1 MYGAWNKL
9 FLPSEIKVF
18 LFKFY
23 NNILGT
29 NLRVSKFNRETKPEC
44 TFCPINGPFPVP
56 REDFSHIFF
65 NCPSMKKIVID
76 FFEEYMTINVTTCSI
91 FCGGNIAEKEE
102 INRPFQ
108 LIMDILRYHIW
119 TSKLEKSPSKAKILG
134 NVNDTISR
142 ILTISTK

>member
-1 MYGAWNKL
+1 
-9 FLPSEIKVF
+9 
-18 LFKFY
+18 
-23 NNILGT
+23 
-29 NLRVSKFNRETKPEC
+29 
-44 TFCPINGPFPVP
+44 
-56 REDFSHIFF
+56 
-65 NCPSMKKIVID
+65 MKKIVID